1 MPPRSE
7 PGGDGRLALGAG
19 VGCYVI
25 WGLIPLL
32 FQALAAQ
39 GVGPW
44 EILANRSLWAV
55 PTALAF
61 VLLARQGGQVLAVFR
76 TPRVLG
82 WLCVSAVLV
91 AANWLTFIWAV
102 NSGRVLETSLGY
114 YINPLLSMAA
124 GAVIFR
130 ERIDRV
136 SAVAIGLAAA
146 GVALQAVAMGRLPFV
161 SLALAV
167 TFGGYG
173 IVRKRVAADAQT
185 GLFVECLLL
194 ALPALAYLAWLGRA
208 GGLHLGHQVLPTALL
223 VACGPITGVPLV
235 LFAWAAR
242 RMPLSAMGFLQF
254 IMPTMAFV
262 LGVEQHEPFTP
273 LIAGSFGLIWAGAAV
288 FAAASW
294 RRARAAARAARGPAQ
309 APAAE
314 RLAA

>member
-1 MPPRSE
+1 MPPALK
-7 PGGDGRLALGAG
+7 PGGEGRLALGAG

-32 FQALAAQ
+32 FQALAAH

-55 PTALAF
+55 PTALVF
-61 VLLARQGGQVLAVFR
+61 VLLAGQWPQVVAVFR
-76 TPRVLG
+76 NRRVLA
-82 WLCVSAVLV
+82 WLCLSSFLV
-91 AANWLTFIWAV
+91 ASNWLTFIWAV

-124 GAVIFR
+124 GAILFR
-130 ERIDRV
+130 ERITR
-136 SAVAIGLAAA
+136 AGGVAIALAAA
-146 GVALQAVAMGRLPFV
+146 GVALQAVALGRLPFV

-173 IVRKRVAADAQT
+173 VVRKRVAAEAQT
-185 GLFVECLLL
+185 GLFIECLLL
-194 ALPALAYLAWLGRA
+194 AFPALGYMAWLQHA
-208 GGLHLGHQVLPTALL
+208 GGLHLGAGAVTTSLL

-235 LFAWAAR
+235 LFAWAMR

-262 LGVEQHEPFTP
+262 LGVEQHERFTP
-273 LIAGSFGLIWAGAAV
+273 LIAASFVLIWAGAAIY
-288 FAAASW
+288 AAAAW
-294 RRARAAARAARGPAQ
+294 RAARAAARVAAM
-309 APAAE
+309 AE